1 MTARRPVRL
10 SPAPVHLDCETC
22 GASLRVDADQRTA
35 VCPYCASPSVV
46 ERPPSHDRPAPHFV
60 LGFSMSQESAQGA
73 VKAWLG
79 KRSFFVQSGVKAG
92 TVDAIRGV
100 YTPAYLYSAMAQT
113 RYAAQIGE
121 NYQETETYTT
131 RDDKGNTVTRTR
143 VVTRTEHRHLE
154 GQHATYVM
162 DVLVVASRAVQ
173 NAELEAVE
181 PFDLRT
187 MRRYTPAVISGWIAE
202 EPTMSQEECYGL
214 ARREA
219 LEKIG
224 RELAGF
230 MPGDSHHGLVHE
242 THLDRETLELLY
254 VPLWVLAIRHDP
266 SKPPFR
272 VLINGQTGAIHG
284 KAPLSWVKITLV
296 VLFVIL
302 LLAAPFVLAA
312 ARDRGAGRGGAR
324 PAVPAARTNA
334 APAPAPPEGARPGGS
349 RPGPAGGAR

>member
-1 MTARRPVRL
+1 MTPHPRVRF
-10 SPAPVHLDCETC
+10 SRAPVQLECETC
-22 GASLRVDADQRTA
+22 GASLRVEADQRTA

-46 ERPPSHDRPAPHFV
+46 ERPPSNDRPSPHFV
-60 LGFSMSQESAQGA
+60 LGFSMARESAQGA
-73 VKAWLG
+73 VAAWLG
-79 KRSFFVQSGVKAG
+79 KRSLFVQSSVKKG
-92 TVDAIRGV
+92 TIDAIRGV

-131 RDDKGNTVTRTR
+131 TDDKGNTVTRTR

-173 NAELEAVE
+173 NAELEAIE

-187 MRRYTPAVISGWIAE
+187 MRRYTPAVLSGWVAE
-202 EPTMSQEECYGL
+202 EPTMTQAECYAL

-219 LEKIG
+219 LAKIG
-224 RELAGF
+224 RDLPGF
-230 MPGDSHHGLVHE
+230 MPGDSHHGLTHE
-242 THLDRETLELLY
+242 TRLDQETLELIY

-266 SKPPFR
+266 RKPPFR

-284 KAPLSWVKITLV
+284 KAPLSWVKIALA
-296 VLFVIL
+296 VLLAIL

-312 ARDRGAGRGGAR
+312 ARDRDPAERRGVAR
-324 PAVPAARTNA
+324 PPAPAA
-334 APAPAPPEGARPGGS
+334 APAPAERARPGGS
-349 RPGPAGGAR
+349 RPTPTGGAR

>member
-1 MTARRPVRL
+1 MTPSPPVRF
-10 SPAPVHLDCETC
+10 SRAPVQLECETC
-22 GASLRVDADQRTA
+22 GASLRVEADQRTA
-35 VCPYCASPSVV
+35 VCPFCASPSVV
-46 ERPPSHDRPAPHFV
+46 ERPPSNDRPSPHFV
-60 LGFSMSQESAQGA
+60 LGFSMARESAQGA
-73 VKAWLG
+73 VTAWLG
-79 KRSFFVQSGVKAG
+79 KRSLFVQSSVKKG
-92 TVDAIRGV
+92 TIDAIRGV

-131 RDDKGNTVTRTR
+131 TDDKGNTVTRTR

-173 NAELEAVE
+173 NAELEAIE

-187 MRRYTPAVISGWIAE
+187 MRRYTPAVLSGWVAE
-202 EPTMSQEECYGL
+202 EPTMTQAECYAL

-219 LEKIG
+219 LEKVG
-224 RELAGF
+224 RDLPGF
-230 MPGDSHHGLVHE
+230 MPGDSHHGLTHE
-242 THLDRETLELLY
+242 TRLDQETLELIY

-266 SKPPFR
+266 RKPPFR

-284 KAPLSWVKITLV
+284 KAPLSWVKIALA
-296 VLFVIL
+296 VLLAIL

-312 ARDRGAGRGGAR
+312 ARDRDRDPTERRGVAR
-324 PAVPAARTNA
+324 LPAPAA
-334 APAPAPPEGARPGGS
+334 APAPAERARPGGS
-349 RPGPAGGAR
+349 RPGGAR

>member
-1 MTARRPVRL
+1 MQL
-10 SPAPVHLDCETC
+10 ECETC
-22 GASLRVDADQRTA
+22 GASLRVEADKRTA

-46 ERPPSHDRPAPHFV
+46 ERPPAHDRPLPHFV
-60 LGFSMSQESAQGA
+60 LGFTTTKESAQGA

-79 KRSFFVQSGVKAG
+79 KRSFFVESGVKAG
-92 TVDAIRGV
+92 TIDAIRGV

-131 RDDKGNTVTRTR
+131 TDEKGNTVTRTR

-162 DVLVVASRAVQ
+162 DVLVVASRAVP

-187 MRRYTPAVISGWIAE
+187 MRRYTPAVLSGWIAE
-202 EPTMSQEECYGL
+202 EPTMTQDECYAL

-224 RELAGF
+224 RDLSAF
-230 MPGDSHHGLVHE
+230 MPGDSHHGLTYE
-242 THLDRETLELLY
+242 TRLDRETLELLY
-254 VPLWVLAIRHDP
+254 VPLWVLAIRHHP

-284 KAPLSWVKITLV
+284 KPPLSWVKIALAV
-296 VLFVIL
+296 VLVL
-302 LLAAPFVLAA
+302 LLIAAPFVLAA
-312 ARDRGAGRGGAR
+312 VRDSDPPGRGGAAR
-324 PAVPAARTNA
+324 PAVPAA
-334 APAPAPPEGARPGGS
+334 APGGGS
-349 RPGPAGGAR
+349 RPAPTGGAR

>member
-1 MTARRPVRL
+1 MQL
-10 SPAPVHLDCETC
+10 ECETC
-22 GASLRVDADQRTA
+22 GASLRVEADQRTA
-35 VCPYCASPSVV
+35 ACPYCASPSVV
-46 ERPPSHDRPAPHFV
+46 ERPPSNDRPSPHFV
-60 LGFSMSQESAQGA
+60 LGFAMARESAQGA
-73 VKAWLG
+73 VAAWLG
-79 KRSFFVQSGVKAG
+79 KRSLFVQSSVKRG
-92 TVDAIRGV
+92 TIDAIRGV

-131 RDDKGNTVTRTR
+131 TDDKGNTVTRTR

-154 GQHATYVM
+154 GQRATYVM

-173 NAELEAVE
+173 NAELEALE

-187 MRRYTPAVISGWIAE
+187 MRRYTPAVLSGWVAE
-202 EPTMSQEECYGL
+202 EPTLTQAECYAL

-224 RELAGF
+224 RDLQGF
-230 MPGDSHHGLVHE
+230 MPGDSHHGLTHE
-242 THLDRETLELLY
+242 TRLDQETLELIY

-266 SKPPFR
+266 RKPPFR

-284 KAPLSWVKITLV
+284 KAPLSWVKIALA
-296 VLFVIL
+296 VLLAIL

-312 ARDRGAGRGGAR
+312 ARDRDPAERRGVAR
-324 PAVPAARTNA
+324 PPAPAA
-334 APAPAPPEGARPGGS
+334 APAPAERARPGGS
-349 RPGPAGGAR
+349 RPTPTGGAR

>member
-1 MTARRPVRL
+1 MTRRPPVLFPR
-10 SPAPVHLDCETC
+10 APVQLECETC
-22 GASLRVDADQRTA
+22 GASLRVEADQRTA

-46 ERPPSHDRPAPHFV
+46 ERPPSHGRPPPHFV
-60 LGFSMSQESAQGA
+60 LGFTMTRESAQGA

-79 KRSFFVQSGVKAG
+79 KRSFFVQSGVRAG
-92 TVDAIRGV
+92 SIDSIRGV

-113 RYAAQIGE
+113 RYAAEIGE

-131 RDDKGNTVTRTR
+131 TDEKGNTVTRTR

-154 GQHATYVM
+154 GLHATYVM
-162 DVLVVASRAVQ
+162 DVLVVASRAVP
-173 NAELEAVE
+173 NVELEAIE

-187 MRRYTPAVISGWIAE
+187 MRRYTPAVLSGWIAE
-202 EPTMSQEECYGL
+202 EPTMTQDECYAL

-224 RELAGF
+224 RDLAAF

-242 THLDRETLELLY
+242 TRLDRETLELLY

-266 SKPPFR
+266 REPPFR

-284 KAPLSWVKITLV
+284 KAPLSWIKIALAVLLV
-296 VLFVIL
+296 L
-302 LLAAPFVLAA
+302 LLIAAPFVLAA
-312 ARDRGAGRGGAR
+312 ARDRGQPERRGAVR
-324 PAVPAARTNA
+324 ATVPAAV
-334 APAPAPPEGARPGGS
+334 PAPAPGPAERARPGGT
-349 RPGPAGGAR
+349 RPAPTGGQR

>member
-1 MTARRPVRL
+1 MRFPR
-10 SPAPVHLDCETC
+10 APVQLECETC
-22 GASLRVDADQRTA
+22 GASLRVEADKRTA

-46 ERPPSHDRPAPHFV
+46 ERPPAHDRPLPHFV
-60 LGFSMSQESAQGA
+60 LGFTTTQESAQGA

-92 TVDAIRGV
+92 TIDAMRGV

-131 RDDKGNTVTRTR
+131 TDEKGNTVTRTR

-162 DVLVVASRAVQ
+162 DVLVVASRAVP

-187 MRRYTPAVISGWIAE
+187 MRLYTPAVLSGWIAE
-202 EPTMSQEECYGL
+202 EPTMTQDECYAL

-224 RELAGF
+224 RDLAAF
-230 MPGDSHHGLVHE
+230 MPGDTHHGLTYE
-242 THLDRETLELLY
+242 TRLDRETLELLY

-266 SKPPFR
+266 DKPPFR

-284 KAPLSWVKITLV
+284 KAPLSWVKIALAV
-296 VLFVIL
+296 VLVL
-302 LLAAPFVLAA
+302 LLIAAPFVLAA
-312 ARDRGAGRGGAR
+312 ARDRDQPRRGGAAR
-324 PAVPAARTNA
+324 PAVPAAAPGGASR
-334 APAPAPPEGARPGGS
+334 PAPT
-349 RPGPAGGAR
+349 GGAR

>member
-1 MTARRPVRL
+1 MRFSR
-10 SPAPVHLDCETC
+10 APVQLECETC
-22 GASLRVDADQRTA
+22 GASLRVEADQRTA

-46 ERPPSHDRPAPHFV
+46 ERPPSNDRPAPHFV
-60 LGFSMSQESAQGA
+60 LGFTMTRESAQGA

-79 KRSFFVQSGVKAG
+79 KRSLFVQSSVKRG
-92 TVDAIRGV
+92 TIDAIRGV
-100 YTPAYLYSAMAQT
+100 YTPAYLYSAMAQS

-121 NYQETETYTT
+121 DYQETETYTT
-131 RDDKGNTVTRTR
+131 TDDKGNSVTRTR

-173 NAELEAVE
+173 NVELEALE

-187 MRRYTPAVISGWIAE
+187 MRRYTPAVLSGWVAE
-202 EPTMSQEECYGL
+202 EPTMAQAECYAL

-224 RELAGF
+224 RDLSGF
-230 MPGDSHHGLVHE
+230 MPGDSHHGLTHE
-242 THLDRETLELLY
+242 TRLDHETLELLY

-266 SKPPFR
+266 REPPFR

-284 KAPLSWVKITLV
+284 KAPLSWVKI
-296 VLFVIL
+296 VLAVLLVIL
-302 LLAAPFVLAA
+302 LIAAPFVLAA
-312 ARDRGAGRGGAR
+312 ARDPAERGGVAR
-324 PAVPAARTNA
+324 PPARVAAT
-334 APAPAPPEGARPGGS
+334 APAPTERVRPAGS
-349 RPGPAGGAR
+349 RPPPTGGTR

>member
-1 MTARRPVRL
+1 MQL
-10 SPAPVHLDCETC
+10 ECETC
-22 GASLRVDADQRTA
+22 GASLRVEADQRTA

-46 ERPPSHDRPAPHFV
+46 ERPPSHDRPLPHFV
-60 LGFSMSQESAQGA
+60 LGFTTSRESAQGA

-79 KRSFFVQSGVKAG
+79 KRSFFVQSGVKTA
-92 TVDAIRGV
+92 TIDAIRGV

-131 RDDKGNTVTRTR
+131 TDEKGNTVTRTR

-162 DVLVVASRAVQ
+162 DVLVVASRAVP

-187 MRRYTPAVISGWIAE
+187 MRRYTPAVLSGWIAE
-202 EPTMSQEECYGL
+202 EPTMTQDECYAL

-224 RELAGF
+224 RDLAAF
-230 MPGDSHHGLVHE
+230 MPGDSHHGLAYE
-242 THLDRETLELLY
+242 TRLDRETLELLY

-266 SKPPFR
+266 QKPPFR

-284 KAPLSWVKITLV
+284 KAPLSWVKIALAVLLV
-296 VLFVIL
+296 L
-302 LLAAPFVLAA
+302 LLIAAPFVLAA
-312 ARDRGAGRGGAR
+312 ARDRGQAERGGAAR
-324 PAVPAARTNA
+324 PQGAAA
-334 APAPAPPEGARPGGS
+334 APAPAERPRPGGSPGGS
-349 RPGPAGGAR
+349 RPAPTGGAR

>member
-1 MTARRPVRL
+1 MTHRPPVRFSRAQVQL
-10 SPAPVHLDCETC
+10 ECETC
-22 GASLRVDADQRTA
+22 GASLRVEADQRTA
-35 VCPYCASPSVV
+35 VCPYCASPAVV
-46 ERPPSHDRPAPHFV
+46 ERAPSNDRPSPHFV
-60 LGFSMSQESAQGA
+60 LGFAMTRESAQGA
-73 VKAWLG
+73 VTAWLG
-79 KRSFFVQSGVKAG
+79 KRSLFAQSSVKRG
-92 TVDAIRGV
+92 TIDAIRGV

-131 RDDKGNTVTRTR
+131 TDDKGNSVTRTR

-173 NAELEAVE
+173 NAELEAIE

-187 MRRYTPAVISGWIAE
+187 MRRYTPAVLSGWVAE
-202 EPTMSQEECYGL
+202 EPTMTQPECYAL

-224 RELAGF
+224 RDLAGF
-230 MPGDSHHGLVHE
+230 MPGDSHHGLTHE
-242 THLDRETLELLY
+242 TRLDQETLELLY

-266 SKPPFR
+266 REPPFR

-284 KAPLSWVKITLV
+284 KAPLSWVKI
-296 VLFVIL
+296 VLAVLLVIL
-302 LLAAPFVLAA
+302 LIAAPFVLAA
-312 ARDRGAGRGGAR
+312 ARDRDPAERRGVTR
-324 PAVPAARTNA
+324 PPALITAPT
-334 APAPAPPEGARPGGS
+334 PAPAPTERVRPGGS
-349 RPGPAGGAR
+349 RPTPTGGTR

>member
-1 MTARRPVRL
+1 MQL
-10 SPAPVHLDCETC
+10 ECETC
-22 GASLRVDADQRTA
+22 GASLRVEADQRTA

-46 ERPPSHDRPAPHFV
+46 ERPPSNDRPSPHFV
-60 LGFSMSQESAQGA
+60 LGFAMARESAQGA
-73 VKAWLG
+73 VAAWLG
-79 KRSFFVQSGVKAG
+79 KRSLFVQSSVKKG
-92 TVDAIRGV
+92 TIDAIRGV

-131 RDDKGNTVTRTR
+131 TDDKGNTVTRTR
-143 VVTRTEHRHLE
+143 VVTRTEQRHLE
-154 GQHATYVM
+154 GQRATYVM

-173 NAELEAVE
+173 NAELEALE

-187 MRRYTPAVISGWIAE
+187 MRRYTPAVLSGWVAE
-202 EPTMSQEECYGL
+202 EPTLTQAECYAL

-224 RELAGF
+224 RDLQGF
-230 MPGDSHHGLVHE
+230 MPGDSHHGLTHE
-242 THLDRETLELLY
+242 TRLDQETLELIY

-266 SKPPFR
+266 RKPPFR

-284 KAPLSWVKITLV
+284 KAPLSWVKIALA
-296 VLFVIL
+296 VLLAIL

-312 ARDRGAGRGGAR
+312 VRDRDPAERRGVAR
-324 PAVPAARTNA
+324 PPVPAA
-334 APAPAPPEGARPGGS
+334 APAPAERARPGGS
-349 RPGPAGGAR
+349 RPTPTGGAR

>member
-1 MTARRPVRL
+1 MQL
-10 SPAPVHLDCETC
+10 ECETC
-22 GASLRVDADQRTA
+22 GASLRVEADQRTA
-35 VCPYCASPSVV
+35 ACPYCASPSVV
-46 ERPPSHDRPAPHFV
+46 ERPPSNDRPSPHFV
-60 LGFSMSQESAQGA
+60 LGFAMARESAQGA
-73 VKAWLG
+73 VAAWLG
-79 KRSFFVQSGVKAG
+79 KRSLFVQSSVKKG

-131 RDDKGNTVTRTR
+131 TDDKGNTVTRTR

-154 GQHATYVM
+154 GQRATYVM

-173 NAELEAVE
+173 NAELEALE

-187 MRRYTPAVISGWIAE
+187 MRRYTPAVLSGWVAE
-202 EPTMSQEECYGL
+202 EPTLTQAECYAL

-224 RELAGF
+224 RDLQGF
-230 MPGDSHHGLVHE
+230 MPGDSHHGLTHE
-242 THLDRETLELLY
+242 TRLDQETLELIY

-266 SKPPFR
+266 RKPPFR

-284 KAPLSWVKITLV
+284 KAPLSWVKIALA
-296 VLFVIL
+296 VLLAIL

-312 ARDRGAGRGGAR
+312 ARDRDPAERRGVAR
-324 PAVPAARTNA
+324 PPAPAA
-334 APAPAPPEGARPGGS
+334 APAPAERARPGGS
-349 RPGPAGGAR
+349 RPTPTGGAR

>member
-1 MTARRPVRL
+1 MTPCPPVRF
-10 SPAPVHLDCETC
+10 SRAPVQLECETC
-22 GASLRVDADQRTA
+22 GASLRVEADQRTA

-46 ERPPSHDRPAPHFV
+46 ERPPSHDRPSPHFV
-60 LGFSMSQESAQGA
+60 VGFTTTRESAQGA

-79 KRSFFVQSGVKAG
+79 KRSFFVQSSVKTA
-92 TVDAIRGV
+92 TIDAIRGV

-121 NYQETETYTT
+121 DYQETETYTT
-131 RDDKGNTVTRTR
+131 TDDKGNSVTRTR

-162 DVLVVASRAVQ
+162 DVLVVASRAVP
-173 NAELEAVE
+173 NAELEAIE

-187 MRRYTPAVISGWIAE
+187 MRRYTPAVLSGWIAE
-202 EPTMSQEECYGL
+202 EPTMTQAECYGL

-224 RELAGF
+224 RDLSGF
-230 MPGDSHHGLVHE
+230 MPGDSHHGLTHE

-266 SKPPFR
+266 QKPPFR

-284 KAPLSWVKITLV
+284 KAPISWIKIALAV
-296 VLFVIL
+296 VLVIAL
-302 LLAAPFVLAA
+302 IAAPFLLAA
-312 ARDRGAGRGGAR
+312 ARDRGRDPAERRGAAR
-324 PAVPAARTNA
+324 PPAPAA
-334 APAPAPPEGARPGGS
+334 APAPTERVRPGS
-349 RPGPAGGAR
+349 SPAPTGGAR

>member
-1 MTARRPVRL
+1 MTPRPSVRF
-10 SPAPVHLDCETC
+10 SRAPVQLECETC
-22 GASLRVDADQRTA
+22 GASLRVEADQRTA
-35 VCPYCASPSVV
+35 ACPYCASPSVV
-46 ERPPSHDRPAPHFV
+46 ERPPSNDRPSPHFV
-60 LGFSMSQESAQGA
+60 LGFAMARESAQGA
-73 VKAWLG
+73 VAAWLG
-79 KRSFFVQSGVKAG
+79 KRSLFVQSSVKRG
-92 TVDAIRGV
+92 TIDAIRGV

-131 RDDKGNTVTRTR
+131 TDDKGNTVTRTR

-154 GQHATYVM
+154 GQRATYVM

-173 NAELEAVE
+173 NAELEALE

-187 MRRYTPAVISGWIAE
+187 MRRYTPAVLSGWVAE
-202 EPTMSQEECYGL
+202 EPTLTQAECYAL

-224 RELAGF
+224 RDLQGF
-230 MPGDSHHGLVHE
+230 MPGDSHHGLTHE
-242 THLDRETLELLY
+242 TRLDQETLELIY

-266 SKPPFR
+266 RKPPFR

-284 KAPLSWVKITLV
+284 KAPLSWVKIALA
-296 VLFVIL
+296 VLLAIL

-312 ARDRGAGRGGAR
+312 ARDRDPAERRGVAR
-324 PAVPAARTNA
+324 PPAPAA
-334 APAPAPPEGARPGGS
+334 APAPAERARPGGS
-349 RPGPAGGAR
+349 RPTPTGGAR

>member
-1 MTARRPVRL
+1 MQL
-10 SPAPVHLDCETC
+10 ECETC
-22 GASLRVDADQRTA
+22 GASLRIEADQRTA
-35 VCPYCASPSVV
+35 ACPYCASPAVV
-46 ERPPSHDRPAPHFV
+46 ERAPSNDRPLPHFV
-60 LGFSMSQESAQGA
+60 LGFTMTRESAQGA
-73 VKAWLG
+73 VTAWLG
-79 KRSFFVQSGVKAG
+79 KRSLFVQSSVKRG
-92 TVDAIRGV
+92 TIDAIRGV

-131 RDDKGNTVTRTR
+131 TDDKGNSVTRTR

-173 NAELEAVE
+173 NAELEAIE

-187 MRRYTPAVISGWIAE
+187 MRRYTPAVLSGWIAE
-202 EPTMSQEECYGL
+202 EPTMTQPECYAL

-224 RELAGF
+224 RDLAGF
-230 MPGDSHHGLVHE
+230 MPGDSHHGLTHE
-242 THLDRETLELLY
+242 TRLDHETLELLY

-266 SKPPFR
+266 REPPFR

-284 KAPLSWVKITLV
+284 KAPLSWVKI
-296 VLFVIL
+296 VLAVLLVIL
-302 LLAAPFVLAA
+302 LIAAPFVLAA
-312 ARDRGAGRGGAR
+312 ARDPAERRGVAR
-324 PAVPAARTNA
+324 PPALVT
-334 APAPAPPEGARPGGS
+334 APAPAPTERVRPGGS
-349 RPGPAGGAR
+349 RPTPTGGTR

>member
-1 MTARRPVRL
+1 MQL
-10 SPAPVHLDCETC
+10 ECETC
-22 GASLRVDADQRTA
+22 GASLRVEADQRTA
-35 VCPYCASPSVV
+35 VCPFCASPSVV
-46 ERPPSHDRPAPHFV
+46 ERPPSNDRPSPHFV
-60 LGFSMSQESAQGA
+60 LGFSMARESAQGA
-73 VKAWLG
+73 VTAWLG
-79 KRSFFVQSGVKAG
+79 KRSLFVQSSVKKG
-92 TVDAIRGV
+92 TIDAIRGV

-131 RDDKGNTVTRTR
+131 TDDKGNTVTRTR

-173 NAELEAVE
+173 NAELEAIE

-187 MRRYTPAVISGWIAE
+187 MRRYTPAVLSGWVAE
-202 EPTMSQEECYGL
+202 EPTMTQAECYAL

-219 LEKIG
+219 LEKVG
-224 RELAGF
+224 RDLPGF
-230 MPGDSHHGLVHE
+230 MPGDSHHGLTHE
-242 THLDRETLELLY
+242 TRLDQETLELIY

-266 SKPPFR
+266 RKPPFR

-284 KAPLSWVKITLV
+284 KAPLSWVKIALA
-296 VLFVIL
+296 VLLAIL

-312 ARDRGAGRGGAR
+312 ARDRDRDPTERRGVAR
-324 PAVPAARTNA
+324 LPAPAA
-334 APAPAPPEGARPGGS
+334 APAPAERARPGGS
-349 RPGPAGGAR
+349 RPGGAR

>member
-1 MTARRPVRL
+1 MQL
-10 SPAPVHLDCETC
+10 ECETC
-22 GASLRVDADQRTA
+22 GASLRVEADQRTA

-46 ERPPSHDRPAPHFV
+46 ERPPSNDRPSPHFV
-60 LGFSMSQESAQGA
+60 LGFSMARESAQGA
-73 VKAWLG
+73 VAAWLG
-79 KRSFFVQSGVKAG
+79 KRSLFVQSSVKKG
-92 TVDAIRGV
+92 TIDAIRGV

-131 RDDKGNTVTRTR
+131 TDDKGNTVTRTR

-173 NAELEAVE
+173 NAELEAIE

-187 MRRYTPAVISGWIAE
+187 MRRYTPAVLSGWVAE
-202 EPTMSQEECYGL
+202 EPTMTQAECYAL

-219 LEKIG
+219 LAKIG
-224 RELAGF
+224 RDLPGF
-230 MPGDSHHGLVHE
+230 MPGDSHHGLTHE
-242 THLDRETLELLY
+242 TRLDQETLELIY

-266 SKPPFR
+266 RKPPFR

-284 KAPLSWVKITLV
+284 KAPLSWVKIALA
-296 VLFVIL
+296 VLLAIL

-312 ARDRGAGRGGAR
+312 ARDRDPAERRGVAR
-324 PAVPAARTNA
+324 PPAPAA
-334 APAPAPPEGARPGGS
+334 APAPAERARPGGS
-349 RPGPAGGAR
+349 RPTPTGGAR

>member
-1 MTARRPVRL
+1 MQL
-10 SPAPVHLDCETC
+10 ECETC
-22 GASLRVDADQRTA
+22 GASLRVEADQRTA

-46 ERPPSHDRPAPHFV
+46 ERPPSNDRPSPHFV
-60 LGFSMSQESAQGA
+60 LGFAMARESAQGA
-73 VKAWLG
+73 VAAWLG
-79 KRSFFVQSGVKAG
+79 KRSLFVQSSVKKG
-92 TVDAIRGV
+92 TIDAIRGV

-131 RDDKGNTVTRTR
+131 TDDKGNTVTRTR

-173 NAELEAVE
+173 NAELEAIE

-187 MRRYTPAVISGWIAE
+187 MRRYTPAVLSGWVAE
-202 EPTMSQEECYGL
+202 EPTMTQAECYAL

-219 LEKIG
+219 LEKVG
-224 RELAGF
+224 RDLPGF
-230 MPGDSHHGLVHE
+230 MPGDSHHGLTHE
-242 THLDRETLELLY
+242 TRLDQETLELIY

-266 SKPPFR
+266 RKPPFR

-284 KAPLSWVKITLV
+284 KAPLSWVKIALA
-296 VLFVIL
+296 VLLAIL

-312 ARDRGAGRGGAR
+312 ARDRDPAERRGVAR
-324 PAVPAARTNA
+324 PPAPAA
-334 APAPAPPEGARPGGS
+334 APAPAERARPGGS
-349 RPGPAGGAR
+349 RPTPTGGAR

>member
-1 MTARRPVRL
+1 MQL
-10 SPAPVHLDCETC
+10 ECETC
-22 GASLRVDADQRTA
+22 GASLRVEADQRTA

-46 ERPPSHDRPAPHFV
+46 ERPPSNDRPSPHFV
-60 LGFSMSQESAQGA
+60 LGFAMARESAQGA
-73 VKAWLG
+73 VAAWLG
-79 KRSFFVQSGVKAG
+79 KRSLFVQSSVKKG
-92 TVDAIRGV
+92 TIDAIRGV

-131 RDDKGNTVTRTR
+131 TDDKGNTVTRTR

-154 GQHATYVM
+154 GQRATYVM

-173 NAELEAVE
+173 NAELEAIE

-187 MRRYTPAVISGWIAE
+187 MRRYTPAVLSGWVAE
-202 EPTMSQEECYGL
+202 EPTMTQAECYAL

-219 LEKIG
+219 LEKVG
-224 RELAGF
+224 RDLPGF
-230 MPGDSHHGLVHE
+230 MPGDSHHGLTHE
-242 THLDRETLELLY
+242 TRLDQETLELIY

-266 SKPPFR
+266 RKPPFR

-284 KAPLSWVKITLV
+284 KAPLSWVKIALA
-296 VLFVIL
+296 VLLAIL

-312 ARDRGAGRGGAR
+312 ARDRDPAERRGVAR
-324 PAVPAARTNA
+324 PPAPAA
-334 APAPAPPEGARPGGS
+334 APAPAERARPGGS
-349 RPGPAGGAR
+349 RPTPTGGAR